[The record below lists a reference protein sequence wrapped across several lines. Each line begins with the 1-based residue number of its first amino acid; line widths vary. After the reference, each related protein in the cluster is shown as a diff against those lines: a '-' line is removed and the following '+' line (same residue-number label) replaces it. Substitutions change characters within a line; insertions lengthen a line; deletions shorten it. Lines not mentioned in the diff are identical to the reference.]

1 MDQYQEH
8 LQHSQPDNSRW
19 DGFDRGDT
27 DSTIDSGSK
36 VIGRLTSGGGYK
48 VEIIEYWSGYDTA
61 IEVLVD
67 GKRVH
72 STQERDNAIVVAR
85 WWLNGCPV

>member
-19 DGFDRGDT
+19 DGFCRGDT
-27 DSTIDSGSK
+27 DPTMDSGSK
-36 VIGRLTSGGGYK
+36 VIGRMTSGGGYK
-48 VEIIEYWSGYDTA
+48 VEIVECWSGHYA
-61 IEVLVD
+61 GFEVLVD
-67 GKRVH
+67 GNRVH
-72 STQERDNAIVVAR
+72 STENRANAIVVAR